1 MMDIALAL
9 VIPFLLMIVVTR
21 VTFSLIGA
29 CIVTWMVAF
38 FVLGIHEQSWMV
50 GVVALLSFAGGL
62 VVARKRLQRKP
73 GM

>member
-1 MMDIALAL
+1 MMDIVLAL

-29 CIVTWMVAF
+29 CIVTWMVAI
-38 FVLGIHEQSWMV
+38 FVLAIHEQSWLV
-50 GVVALLSFAGGL
+50 GLIAFLSFVGGL
-62 VVARKRLQRKP
+62 LVARKRLKHKP

>member
-1 MMDIALAL
+1 MIDIVLAL

-38 FVLGIHEQSWMV
+38 FVLTIHQQSWLI
-50 GVVALLSFAGGL
+50 GIIALLSFVGGL
-62 VVARKRLQRKP
+62 VVARKRLKRKP

>member
-1 MMDIALAL
+1 MMDFVLAL

-29 CIVTWMVAF
+29 CIVTWMIGL
-38 FVLGIHEQSWMV
+38 FVLGFHQQSWIV
-50 GVVALLSFAGGL
+50 GMIAFISFAVGL
-62 VVARKRLQRKP
+62 AIARKRLQKKP